1 MTYKVTPQENDDIHK
16 LYDDMK
22 TLEQEEPGLHV
33 VWNEEL
39 QEIHT
44 GIMGEVQIDVL
55 KNLIWDRFHTRV
67 EFGEGS
73 IVYKET
79 IASTVEGVGHFEPL
93 RHYAEVHLKLEP
105 GEPDSGITI
114 ETQASEDKRP

>member
-79 IASTVEGVGHFEPL
+79 IASTVEGVT
-93 RHYAEVHLKLEP
+93 
-105 GEPDSGITI
+105 SGR
-114 ETQASEDKRP
+114 SYGFFYN